1 MCQNGQR
8 YWVDCWMMV
17 FVARIS
23 SPGPCLYVTATVA
36 QDLSLPVS
44 PYIGGKWLLVPY
56 NVLTLLMQDLAG
68 CATWIPKVCPKMC
81 FSLAVKL
88 CLGLRNILW
97 YCVSVQ
103 TGDYTA
109 VNGYFPLLSSFSSF
123 IWINCCLLNWKPAWN
138 VPRFLI
144 GMVQKEWRKR
154 WGPEN
159 REHNRLWD
167 GVFFLCVVKRHV
179 NIF

>member
-23 SPGPCLYVTATVA
+23 SPGPCLYMTATVA

-44 PYIGGKWLLVPY
+44 PYTGGKWLLVPY
-56 NVLTLLMQDLAG
+56 HVLTLLVQDLAG
-68 CATWIPKVCPKMC
+68 CTTWIPKVCPKMC

-109 VNGYFPLLSSFSSF
+109 VNEYFPLLSSFSSF
-123 IWINCCLLNWKPAWN
+123 IWINCCLLNWKPAWMFPN
-138 VPRFLI
+138 SLLVWFRRSE
-144 GMVQKEWRKR
+144 GSDEGRRTEK
-154 WGPEN
+154 
-159 REHNRLWD
+159 HNRLWD